1 MVVGWDVMVRVGF
14 PRGRGSI
21 TKDGLRMAR
30 KMGQGAG
37 GGGRVTLVDLGWT
50 GRRAALVF

>member
-37 GGGRVTLVDLGWT
+37 GGGRGSLVDLGWT